1 VVECNCLEGILVQ
14 VAGLFFAPMRP
25 AKASPGFFVV
35 YFIIDSIGGLVY
47 RKIDKYLKRKEGES
61 NPAEFFGS

>member
-1 VVECNCLEGILVQ
+1 
-14 VAGLFFAPMRP
+14 MRP